1 LDEFLRNINMNTVS
15 AARALLAHYDFS
27 AIKTLVDVGSG
38 GGGLAIT
45 ITKACPHIKATAIDL
60 PQVVPIAEKI
70 VEEQSAADRVK
81 VIGADLL
88 SGPLPGSYD
97 VAVLRGFLQV
107 FFSADARLAL
117 THIAAAVNSGGK
129 IYIIGQILDDLHTSP
144 LEAVGFNLTF
154 INMFEA
160 GESHTES
167 ERRDWLSAAGFIEI
181 KRENFLFPDGSGVMT
196 GSKSITN
203 H

>member
-1 LDEFLRNINMNTVS
+1 MNTVS

-88 SGPLPGSYD
+88 SGPLPSFYD
-97 VAVLRGFLQV
+97 VAVLRGFLS
-107 FFSADARLAL
+107 SADARLAL
-117 THIAAAVNSGGK
+117 KHIAAAVNSAGK
-129 IYIIGQILDDLHTSP
+129 IYIIGQILEDLHTS
-144 LEAVGFNLTF
+144 
-154 INMFEA
+154 
-160 GESHTES
+160 
-167 ERRDWLSAAGFIEI
+167 R
-181 KRENFLFPDGSGVMT
+181 
-196 GSKSITN
+196 
-203 H
+203 